1 MPYLLKLTPSMD
13 GKHKYNALFK
23 LHDGSFKTVPFG
35 QRGASDMTIHHQ
47 PLRMRNYLA
56 RHSPAKTGEDWNNP
70 ITPGALSRWI
80 LWSAN
85 SLKEGIANYRKH
97 FKMGRRGGAA
107 NLDDRKH
114 ESKEEEEK
122 DDEILEYPLSDSD
135 IKKILPGLNV
145 ISYPEL
151 NDMSHIDQAF
161 DREGRCMILY
171 LTENEHTGHWVCMI
185 KKGRN
190 VEYFDPYGGY
200 KPDGERKWLSKEKLI
215 ELEQDYPTL
224 SKLLSDSKYNV
235 SYNPYKFQKDRN
247 DIATCGRHCVSR
259 LYFKNL
265 TLDQYKKQIDDF
277 GTSPDEY
284 VSAFTFRW
292 LKH

>member
-1 MPYLLKLTPSMD
+1 MPYLLKIQPAKD
-13 GKHKYNALFK
+13 GVHKYNALFK
-23 LHDGSFKTVPFG
+23 INGEYKTVPFG
-35 QRGASDMTIHHQ
+35 QRGASDLTIHNQ

-56 RHSPAKTGEDWNNP
+56 RHKPRENWNDP
-70 ITPGALSRWI
+70 LSAGALSRWI

-85 SLKEGIANYRKH
+85 SLKEGVANYKKH
-97 FKMGRRGGAA
+97 FGMLKGGIASSTA
-107 NLDDRKH
+107 PTNG
-114 ESKEEEEK
+114 SKEEQEK

-135 IKKILPGLNV
+135 IKKILPGINV

-161 DREGRCMILY
+161 DKHGRCMILY
-171 LTENEHTGHWVCMI
+171 LTEDEHTGHWVCMI

-200 KPDGERKWLSKEKLI
+200 KPDGESKWLSKEKLV

-235 SYNPYKFQKDRN
+235 KNNPYKFQKERN

-259 LYFKNL
+259 LYFKDL

-292 LKH
+292 LKQ

>member
-1 MPYLLKLTPSMD
+1 MPYLLKIQPAKD
-13 GKHKYNALFK
+13 GVHKYNALFK
-23 LHDGSFKTVPFG
+23 THEGEYKTVPFG

-56 RHSPAKTGEDWNNP
+56 RHKPTENWNDP
-70 ITPGALSRWI
+70 LSPGALSRWI

-85 SLKEGIANYRKH
+85 SLKEGVANYKKH
-97 FKMGRRGGAA
+97 FGMLRGGNMASSTA
-107 NLDDRKH
+107 PSMG
-114 ESKEEEEK
+114 SKDEQEK
-122 DDEILEYPLSDSD
+122 DEEILEYPLSDSD
-135 IKKILPGLNV
+135 IKKIIPGLNI
-145 ISYPEL
+145 ISYPDL

-161 DREGRCMILY
+161 DKEGRCMILY

-200 KPDGERKWLSKEKLI
+200 KPDEESKWLSKDKLI
-215 ELEQDYPTL
+215 QLDQDYPTL
-224 SKLLSDSKYNV
+224 SKLIRDSNYNLN
-235 SYNPYKFQKDRN
+235 SNPYKFQKDKN
-247 DIATCGRHCVSR
+247 DIATCGRHCVCR
-259 LYFKNL
+259 LYFKDL
-265 TLDQYKKQIDDF
+265 SLDQYKKQIEDF